1 MISRTFIVFLSITQV
16 VSQDIQVSQGQ
27 HVDRRLQQQ
36 AYGTSQTQD
45 TSYQAAAP
53 PAAAYSAEAS
63 NVLPTTPYKVEVRL
77 GCSCSLNIPCFD
89 MKSKKCVPVICGFNG
104 QVSFI
109 DNRVPRYHHQ
119 HYADDDYAAK
129 KAKTGA
135 YGKKGGDA
143 DSKTDKDSANRN
155 LQYTATP
162 STRPGFSN
170 KQEAG
175 TYSNPVIN
183 GCKCPSGATRCYE
196 CAEINRGGKIFQWV
210 LAFLF
215 LALLSCCAKLTLSD
229 PMPPLPLNQ
238 EALGY
243 VMMCTLIL
251 GFAALNAA
259 ATASDAGYWVRPW
272 DLRRIYII
280 RWIDWLVSSL
290 LMCWILTWLCGSAGT
305 GERLHLMVL
314 DALMIFMG
322 FMATVVEG
330 TMKWVFFLFAFL
342 FYIWVAQKLCR
353 MNGASPGGLKVAK
366 GLIFTITK
374 FLILVLWFFYP
385 LIWLMAPG
393 LNHWCA
399 SSEATMFGIL
409 DFVLKLAFCGIITMS
424 RPFFTVGSDAPAP

>member
-1 MISRTFIVFLSITQV
+1 
-16 VSQDIQVSQGQ
+16 
-27 HVDRRLQQQ
+27 
-36 AYGTSQTQD
+36 
-45 TSYQAAAP
+45 
-53 PAAAYSAEAS
+53 
-63 NVLPTTPYKVEVRL
+63 
-77 GCSCSLNIPCFD
+77 
-89 MKSKKCVPVICGFNG
+89 
-104 QVSFI
+104 
-109 DNRVPRYHHQ
+109 
-119 HYADDDYAAK
+119 
-129 KAKTGA
+129 
-135 YGKKGGDA
+135 
-143 DSKTDKDSANRN
+143 
-155 LQYTATP
+155 
-162 STRPGFSN
+162 
-170 KQEAG
+170 
-175 TYSNPVIN
+175 
-183 GCKCPSGATRCYE
+183 
-196 CAEINRGGKIFQWV
+196 
-210 LAFLF
+210 
-215 LALLSCCAKLTLSD
+215 
-229 PMPPLPLNQ
+229 
-238 EALGY
+238 
-243 VMMCTLIL
+243 MMCTLIL

-409 DFVLKLAFCGIITMS
+409 DFVLKVKFSSAFSHPYPLPLPVFYSC
-424 RPFFTVGSDAPAP
+424 FFGFSLVGFLRDHHNVKTFLHGRLRRASTLEVDSVRVC